1 MAASSVIKFDIP
13 LPASSAPDVLF
24 SFYDCDLNLIM
35 SSERFRAFYG
45 DEKTSQATLFGI
57 YPELDDPSM
66 DMFTEQTGNTGWLRN
81 VQFQRAG
88 EALCDLIIFRPAN
101 GFAVVETRNPIRQDP
116 SPDEADRAFL
126 LHEANH
132 DALTGLPNRRQF
144 GARLHEALSGGKNGI
159 ALMQLDLDEFKP
171 INDTLGHAAGDIV
184 LQQTAER
191 IRNVLGPGETA
202 YRLAG
207 DEFAVIQLRK
217 DQPSEA
223 ERLADALVNAFKKP
237 FLVNGIAVFSG
248 ASIGVA
254 LAPRDG
260 NEEDQLMRAAD
271 IALYAAKSEGRGRA
285 RTFEP
290 AMMMVLEQRE
300 LLRRSLRVALQH
312 GEFFIEYQPLVDC
325 SGSVA
330 GFEALLR
337 WHHPMMGIIPPSAF
351 IPMAEADGMM
361 PEIGQWVLEEAC
373 RQAMTWPSH
382 CMVAVNLSPA
392 EFLTGGFTDRVS
404 QTLDTIGFSAERLEL
419 EITEG
424 VLLERT
430 INNLDTLNTLNVLGI
445 QISLDDFGTEYSSLS
460 YLKNFPF
467 DSIKIDKYFIKDL
480 TNDDKSQTIV
490 RFIIALAH
498 GLGMKVTAEGVE
510 DQAQAEW
517 LIAAGCDRLQ
527 GYFLGRPLPAS
538 SVLEFLQRNDTA
550 KWQSQEK

>member
-1 MAASSVIKFDIP
+1 MAASSVFKSDISV
-13 LPASSAPDVLF
+13 PAGSAHEVLF
-24 SFYDCDLNLIM
+24 SFYDSDFNLIM
-35 SSERFRAFYG
+35 SSERFRTFYG
-45 DEKTSQATLFGI
+45 DDKTSHATLFGI
-57 YPELDDPSM
+57 YPELQDPGM
-66 DMFTEQTGNTGWLRN
+66 NIFAEQTSNIGWPRN
-81 VQFQRAG
+81 VQVQRTG
-88 EALCDLIIFRPAN
+88 EALSDLILFRPTN
-101 GFAVVETRNPIRQDP
+101 GFAVIETRNSLQQDP
-116 SPDEADRAFL
+116 SSEEADRALL

-132 DALTGLPNRRQF
+132 DALTDLPNRRQF
-144 GARLHEALSGGKNGI
+144 GARLRDALSDGKTAI

-207 DEFAVIQLRK
+207 DEFAIIQLRN
-217 DQPSEA
+217 DQPAEA
-223 ERLADALVNAFKKP
+223 ERLADSLVTAFKRP

-312 GEFFIEYQPLVDC
+312 REFFIEYQPLVDS
-325 SGSVA
+325 SGSVV

-337 WHHPMMGIIPPSAF
+337 WQHPIMGTIPPSAF
-351 IPMAEADGMM
+351 IPVAEADGMM

-373 RQAMTWPSH
+373 RQAMNWPSH
-382 CMVAVNLSPA
+382 CTVAVNLSPA

-404 QTLDTIGFSAERLEL
+404 QTLDTIGFPAERLEL

-480 TNDDKSQTIV
+480 TSDPKSQTIV
-490 RFIIALAH
+490 RFIVALAH

-510 DQAQAEW
+510 DQAQVTW

-527 GYFLGRPLPAS
+527 GYFLGQPLPAS
-538 SVLEFLQRNDTA
+538 SILAFLRSND
-550 KWQSQEK
+550 KMGWHSREK